1 MGAWHDTPT
10 RHSSTASSASTG
22 TPTSPATAKALVMA
36 AHALPSRAV
45 RRDVPEWART
55 RPVTVSI
62 QSARQSATAVR
73 DGSVIPCSP
82 TRLGVRNSGFARV
95 CVRHRQSGVRVC
107 THRVGMRQS
116 CRSIRPSN
124 RMGNQRADGNGMRM
138 PAGDLFIRIPACQ
151 PIEARHPVDGDAGV
165 HDALSVSYRAGA
177 RFPRRDR

>member
-1 MGAWHDTPT
+1 MTRQHVIRRPHHPHRLARQHRPPQRRHWSWRTRTPIQ
-10 RHSSTASSASTG
+10 G
-22 TPTSPATAKALVMA
+22 SPAG
-36 AHALPSRAV
+36 
-45 RRDVPEWART
+45 
-55 RPVTVSI
+55 RPRMGSHTPRHRLHPVG
-62 QSARQSATAVR
+62 AAVR
-73 DGSVIPCSP
+73 DGSVIPYSP

-95 CVRHRQSGVRVC
+95 CVRHRQSGVRVR

-138 PAGDLFIRIPACQ
+138 PAGGLFIRIPACQ
-151 PIEARHPVDGDAGV
+151 PIEACHPVDGDAGV